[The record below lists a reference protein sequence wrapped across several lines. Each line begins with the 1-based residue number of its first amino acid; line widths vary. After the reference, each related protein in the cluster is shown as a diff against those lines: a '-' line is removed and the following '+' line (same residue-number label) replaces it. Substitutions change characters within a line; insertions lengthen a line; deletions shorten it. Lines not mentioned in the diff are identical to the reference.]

1 MKIVL
6 DTCVL
11 FPTVMREMLLGVTA
25 SMAWTP
31 IWSER
36 ILEEWQR
43 AAIKLGATG
52 PVQAASEIAFVRAA
66 WPDACVAW
74 PSSLEARLWL
84 PDRADCHVL
93 AAAISGSAD
102 VIVTL
107 NKKDFPR
114 HILGEEGVDRRDP
127 DALLY
132 MAFTADPSAVEA
144 VAERVL
150 NTANRLSGQ
159 EWTIRPLLK
168 KARLPKL
175 AKALGA
181 TASKE
186 A

>member
-1 MKIVL
+1 
-6 DTCVL
+6 
-11 FPTVMREMLLGVTA
+11 
-25 SMAWTP
+25 
-31 IWSER
+31 
-36 ILEEWQR
+36 
-43 AAIKLGATG
+43 
-52 PVQAASEIAFVRAA
+52 
-66 WPDACVAW
+66 
-74 PSSLEARLWL
+74 
-84 PDRADCHVL
+84 
-93 AAAISGSAD
+93 

-114 HILGEEGVDRRDP
+114 HILVEEGVDRCDP

-132 MAFTADPSAVEA
+132 MAFTADSSAVEA

-150 NTANRLSGQ
+150 STANRLSGQ
-159 EWTIRPLLK
+159 KWTISPLLK

>member
-1 MKIVL
+1 M
-6 DTCVL
+6 
-11 FPTVMREMLLGVTA
+11 
-25 SMAWTP
+25 
-31 IWSER
+31 
-36 ILEEWQR
+36 
-43 AAIKLGATG
+43 
-52 PVQAASEIAFVRAA
+52 
-66 WPDACVAW
+66 
-74 PSSLEARLWL
+74 

-102 VIVTL
+102 LIVTL

-132 MAFTADPSAVEA
+132 AAFTAEPSAVQA

-150 NTANRLSGQ
+150 STANLLSGQ

-175 AKALGA
+175 AKALCPQV
-181 TASKE
+181 SKE

>member
-1 MKIVL
+1 MAARCHETWP
-6 DTCVL
+6 DWTC
-11 FPTVMREMLLGVTA
+11 PSGQRNPLL
-25 SMAWTP
+25 
-31 IWSER
+31 
-36 ILEEWQR
+36 
-43 AAIKLGATG
+43 
-52 PVQAASEIAFVRAA
+52 RAA
-66 WPDACVAW
+66 WPEACVVW

-102 VIVTL
+102 LIVTL

-132 MAFTADPSAVEA
+132 AAFTAEPSAVEA

-150 NTANRLSGQ
+150 STANLLSGQ
-159 EWTIRPLLK
+159 EWMIRPLLK

-175 AKALGA
+175 AKALGSQV
-181 TASKE
+181 SKE
-186 A
+186 T

>member
-1 MKIVL
+1 M
-6 DTCVL
+6 
-11 FPTVMREMLLGVTA
+11 FPTVMREMILGVTA

-43 AAIKLGATG
+43 SSIKLGATG
-52 PVQAASEIAFVRAA
+52 QAQAASEIALLRAA

-144 VAERVL
+144 VAKRVL
-150 NTANRLSGQ
+150 STANRLSGQ
-159 EWTIRPLLK
+159 ERTIRPLLK
-168 KARLPKL
+168 KARMPKL

>member
-11 FPTVMREMLLGVTA
+11 FPTVMREMLLGVAA

-43 AAIKLGATG
+43 AATKLSPTG
-52 PVQAASEIAFVRAA
+52 PAQAASEIALLRAA
-66 WPDACVAW
+66 WPEACVVW

-150 NTANRLSGQ
+150 STANRLSGQ

-168 KARLPKL
+168 KARMPKL